1 MRRTKVHVSFFFFF
15 NFWLVRSPELCSAA
29 QPNSSLVSFIRLKPR
44 IYLAEK
50 FEQLNRCETQL
61 NSNELN
67 SEEITKDSWVQRKQN
82 SSFFLISK
90 LAFIYRLISME
101 ISDLG
106 ASYVLVKAIV
116 VVKPVRFNILSVIN
130 NRNILPTRKRELGA
144 SIAR

>member
-1 MRRTKVHVSFFFFF
+1 MRRTKVHVSFLFF

-67 SEEITKDSWVQRKQN
+67 SEEIR
-82 SSFFLISK
+82 FLGTEK
-90 LAFIYRLISME
+90 AKFIIF
-101 ISDLG
+101 
-106 ASYVLVKAIV
+106 SYIK
-116 VVKPVRFNILSVIN
+116 
-130 NRNILPTRKRELGA
+130 T
-144 SIAR
+144 SIYL